1 MRVKVTCMCK
11 GGPTWEESPACVCMC
26 VRQRQCVWNLVKTV
40 CVKVSW
46 RKWEGRYS
54 DAWRMSVT
62 SYGVRVVN
70 CGSEC
75 KNGEC
80 VCFHVSGS
88 EGASGGLHVKG

>member
-1 MRVKVTCMCK
+1 M
-11 GGPTWEESPACVCMC
+11 
-26 VRQRQCVWNLVKTV
+26 
-40 CVKVSW
+40 
-46 RKWEGRYS
+46 
-54 DAWRMSVT
+54 
-62 SYGVRVVN
+62 SYGVRAVN